1 LTNYDYYKSTASN
14 LKINKI
20 SSFKN
25 VNQNQERKKFQKM
38 TVKISDKFDWN
49 NWKVNELPILSAA
62 FTKNLAQRLYKIE
75 EKKINL

>member
-1 LTNYDYYKSTASN
+1 
-14 LKINKI
+14 
-20 SSFKN
+20 
-25 VNQNQERKKFQKM
+25 M